1 MKRKE
6 KPTAEEILELWDE
19 LEESMGE
26 WAALSVA
33 CEILGI
39 EQDEAFAIIADAEE
53 VQT

>member
-1 MKRKE
+1 MKRIE

-19 LEESMGE
+19 LEEGMGE

-39 EQDEAFAIIADAEE
+39 EQDEAMAIIVEAEE
-53 VQT
+53 VRS